1 MASRMDRYRNQKVD
15 SKMVEKLQESVDDI
29 MQKEEILPKNSHKL
43 TNLEKNIIQE
53 MVQKMLKNDQQN
65 DNFTIL
71 QLENRF
77 EKKHTFNAKNVLLKG
92 FIDRIDMIDDLEN
105 NQTIIR
111 LIDYKTGKADKD
123 IKSLDEICE
132 DEKYKYILQ
141 TLFYCLLYEPENA
154 DFICEPH
161 LFSVRE
167 NKKKQN
173 ETTNIILGESKNKQN
188 IQFTPTIRDEFLKQ
202 LDRLLTEIFDPNQP
216 FKPTDKMYDDFGS
229 PCNSCAY
236 WQLCKNSATAKKAD
250 L

>member
-1 MASRMDRYRNQKVD
+1 
-15 SKMVEKLQESVDDI
+15 MVEKLQESVDDI
-29 MQKEEILPKNSHKL
+29 MQKEEILPKNSQKSL

-77 EKKHTFNAKNVLLKG
+77 EKKHTFNGKGVLLKG

-111 LIDYKTGKADKD
+111 LIDYKTGKAEKD

-154 DFICEPH
+154 DFVCEPH

-167 NKKKQN
+167 NKKKQKAI
-173 ETTNIILGESKNKQN
+173 EEADTIISDVDDSEEVEDL
-188 IQFTPTIRDEFLKQ
+188 DEWPE
-202 LDRLLTEIFDPNQP
+202 D
-216 FKPTDKMYDDFGS
+216 
-229 PCNSCAY
+229 
-236 WQLCKNSATAKKAD
+236 WQD
-250 L
+250 ED